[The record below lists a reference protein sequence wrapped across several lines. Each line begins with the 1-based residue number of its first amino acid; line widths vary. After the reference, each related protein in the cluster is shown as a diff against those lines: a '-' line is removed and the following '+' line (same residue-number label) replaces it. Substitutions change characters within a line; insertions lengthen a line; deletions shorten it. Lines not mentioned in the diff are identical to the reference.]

1 MRKKELVFYGVTAA
15 ITVGGFYL
23 STLVLQNEAA
33 VNKRKRDAI
42 FYDRLRMN
50 ERRVAN
56 GFEPLTDDDI
66 TDPDF
71 LKQWQQFKKENG
83 IDQA

>member
-1 MRKKELVFYGVTAA
+1 MRKKELIFYGLTTG
-15 ITVGGFYL
+15 ITIGGFYL
-23 STLVLQNEAA
+23 STIILRNEAA
-33 VNKRKRDAI
+33 TLKRKRDAI

-56 GFEPLTDDDI
+56 GFEPSTDDDI
-66 TDPDF
+66 TDPEF

-83 IDQA
+83 IEQD